1 MYTGHLIKLKGFPK
15 SLMSPYLNI
24 SCIYDYMSDLIQ
36 QFIMHNSS
44 NITIFSL
51 ITPVV
56 EIYSPVI
63 VIRNRK

>member
-1 MYTGHLIKLKGFPK
+1 
-15 SLMSPYLNI
+15 MSPYLNI

-56 EIYSPVI
+56 KIYSPAI